1 MKCVVEISIDFPSGI
16 QPGCGRA
23 EIRIWTE
30 IDGIRNE
37 RGPFLIEENNIT
49 KQRLEILAVNWAL
62 NRFKKTGQEITI
74 RMSGTYVY
82 PNLQYLDR
90 WHEQEFRRAGKR
102 ILANEDQ
109 WRKLWMHMHIQKI
122 TIENAAV

>member
-1 MKCVVEISIDFPSGI
+1 M
-16 QPGCGRA
+16 
-23 EIRIWTE
+23 IWTE
-30 IDGIRNE
+30 IDGTRHE
-37 RGPFLIEENNIT
+37 SGPFVIEEGNIT

-74 RMSGTYVY
+74 RMSGTYVN

-109 WRKLWMHMHIQKI
+109 WRKLWMHMHLQKI